1 MNTDE
6 SRARRVSVLQ
16 KPTSQQKE
24 KGLNSNGGNSAQAT
38 IQDAYLAQASSSQDD
53 GFTASSQPNIERGE
67 SFRAQLTPN
76 DVTAEQV
83 LI

>member
-1 MNTDE
+1 MNADE
-6 SRARRVSVLQ
+6 SRARRISVLQ
-16 KPTSQQKE
+16 KPTSPQKE
-24 KGLNSNGGNSAQAT
+24 KGLNANGGNSAQTT
-38 IQDAYLAQASSSQDD
+38 IHDARGVQASSSQDD
-53 GFTASSQPNIERGE
+53 GFTASSQPAIERGE